1 MALVWSG
8 EMHRVENEMFDGIKL
23 EHASSMVHVPLMLTC
38 RADRAVSMPG
48 SSSVALRLVRHKGR
62 SRE

>member
-1 MALVWSG
+1 
-8 EMHRVENEMFDGIKL
+8 MHRVENEMFDGIKL
-23 EHASSMVHVPLMLTC
+23 EHASSMGHVPLMLTC